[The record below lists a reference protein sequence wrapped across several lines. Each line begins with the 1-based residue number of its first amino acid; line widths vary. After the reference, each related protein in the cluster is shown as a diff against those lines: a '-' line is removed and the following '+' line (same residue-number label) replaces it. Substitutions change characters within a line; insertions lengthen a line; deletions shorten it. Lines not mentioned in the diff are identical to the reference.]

1 MRNTEL
7 RSASDLYGEYDLK
20 VKIYQGGLIRIFSNH
35 FVNMKTVMIM
45 VHLEPESELGEYYLE
60 VSFKQVS

>member
-1 MRNTEL
+1 M
-7 RSASDLYGEYDLK
+7 YGEYDLK
-20 VKIYQGGLIRIFSNH
+20 VKIYQEGFIRIFSNH

-45 VHLEPESELGEYYLE
+45 VDIEPESELGEYYLE